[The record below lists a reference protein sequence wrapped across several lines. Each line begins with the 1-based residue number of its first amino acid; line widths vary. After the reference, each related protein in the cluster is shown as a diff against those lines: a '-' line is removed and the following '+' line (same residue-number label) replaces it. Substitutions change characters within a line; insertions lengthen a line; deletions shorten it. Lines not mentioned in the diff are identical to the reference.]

1 MKITLK
7 PLHIALFALLIIFY
21 SFSAAR
27 VKEYR
32 AYAPSSS
39 RASAMLVAPEI
50 IKIAAGEF
58 KGILADY
65 LLLKAS
71 VFLGG
76 RYEAAENDWIAV
88 YHLFKQSLALDPYFF
103 QTCYFIQANL
113 PWEAKM
119 PQKAVELLEISREYR
134 YWDWQ
139 PGFYIGF
146 DHFHFLN
153 DNLTASRYLMETSK
167 MPNAPTLL
175 GLLGARLAQKGGK
188 TEAGIIFLQAMYKNT
203 DDKKTR
209 RQINV
214 RIEALQGVLVIEKAI
229 EKFVSKFGNPPQ
241 SLDEMVEVGIIAQLP
256 KNPYKKHFDYK
267 DGIIGF

>member
-1 MKITLK
+1 
-7 PLHIALFALLIIFY
+7 LHIAVFALLIILY

-32 AYAPSSS
+32 ACAPSPS
-39 RASAMLVAPEI
+39 RASVMLVDPEI

-76 RYEAAENDWIAV
+76 RYESAENDWIAV

-103 QTCYFIQANL
+103 QTCYYIQANL

-119 PQKAVELLEISREYR
+119 PEKAAELLEISREYR

-139 PGFYIGF
+139 PGFYAGF
-146 DHFHFLN
+146 DYYHFLN
-153 DNLTASRYLMETSK
+153 DNLTASKILMETATR
-167 MPNAPTLL
+167 PNAPALL

-188 TEAGIIFLQAMYKNT
+188 TEAGIIFLQEMYKNT
-203 DDKKTR
+203 DDKETR

-214 RIEALQGVLVIEKAI
+214 RMDALKGLLVIEKAI
-229 EKFVSKFGNPPQ
+229 GKFISKFDHSPQ
-241 SLDEMVEVGIIAQLP
+241 SLDELVETGILSKLP
-256 KNPYKKHFDYK
+256 KNPYKKYFDYK

>member
-7 PLHIALFALLIIFY
+7 TLHIAVFALLIIFY

-27 VKEYR
+27 VKKYR
-32 AYAPSSS
+32 ACAPSPS

-76 RYEAAENDWIAV
+76 RYEAAENDWIGV
-88 YHLFKQSLALDPYFF
+88 YNLFKQSLALDPYFF
-103 QTCYFIQANL
+103 QTCYYIQATL

-119 PQKAVELLEISREYR
+119 PQKAVELLEISRKHR

-139 PGFYIGF
+139 PGFYAGF
-146 DHFHFLN
+146 DYCHFLN
-153 DNLTASRYLMETSK
+153 DNLTASKILMETATR
-167 MPNAPTLL
+167 PNAPALL

-188 TEAGIIFLQAMYKNT
+188 AEAGIIFLQAMYKNT
-203 DDKKTR
+203 DNKETR
-209 RQINV
+209 RQITV
-214 RIEALQGVLVIEKAI
+214 RLDALKGVLNIEKAI
-229 EKFVSKFGNPPQ
+229 EKFISKFGHSPQ
-241 SLDEMVEVGIIAQLP
+241 SLDELVETGIVAQLP
-256 KNPYKKHFDYK
+256 KNPYKKYFDYQ
-267 DGIIGF
+267 DGVVGF